1 MRGISKE
8 SSQTDILP
16 TVLDILNFPVPYAAM
31 DNSLLDETAAH
42 FAFTSRNEHIL
53 GFRYSFGIV
62 EHTGTAHVQSGDT
75 SAADEETERDLLSL
89 NRAVYDLLVTVRWA
103 PSFYR
108 KSTKGN
114 PISARTAEYL
124 IHLIHERHRFLPFF
138 MCPPPA
144 VRVVRNAA
152 LAGAQHFLFCPYP
165 YAGVVPF

>member
-62 EHTGTAHVQSGDT
+62 EHTGTAHVQST
-75 SAADEETERDLLSL
+75 LR
-89 NRAVYDLLVTVRWA
+89 RR
-103 PSFYR
+103 
-108 KSTKGN
+108 TK
-114 PISARTAEYL
+114 R
-124 IHLIHERHRFLPFF
+124 
-138 MCPPPA
+138 
-144 VRVVRNAA
+144 RNEICFR
-152 LAGAQHFLFCPYP
+152 LT
-165 YAGVVPF
+165 VPFTIYW

>member
-1 MRGISKE
+1 
-8 SSQTDILP
+8 
-16 TVLDILNFPVPYAAM
+16 M

-103 PSFYR
+103 P
-108 KSTKGN
+108 
-114 PISARTAEYL
+114 
-124 IHLIHERHRFLPFF
+124 
-138 MCPPPA
+138 
-144 VRVVRNAA
+144 
-152 LAGAQHFLFCPYP
+152 
-165 YAGVVPF
+165 